1 MELWFPNGSRC
12 VIHNSVVGQKEIHSN
27 LFSRQRLNDGFY
39 RQRWNGGF
47 YRQRW
52 NDGFHRQWW
61 NGECYNGTE
70 EENEE
75 ESEWYV
81 HGWVKMVGV
90 C

>member
-1 MELWFPNGSRC
+1 MDSTGR
-12 VIHNSVVGQKEIHSN
+12 
-27 LFSRQRLNDGFY
+27 
-39 RQRWNGGF
+39 GGMVDSTG
-47 YRQRW
+47 RG